1 MSILLVVGGIASLVY
16 GTMTVL
22 GVTNNDLSKDSDL
35 DKKLLSEKSRYFLGR
50 YYTGF
55 KFITAGAGAIALG
68 LIIYFGH

>member
-16 GTMTVL
+16 GILTVL

-35 DKKLLSEKSRYFLGR
+35 DKNLLSEKSRYFLGR

-55 KFITAGAGAIALG
+55 KFISAGAGAIALG
-68 LIIYFGH
+68 LIIYFSH